1 MVTFDDNIFDLVLVK
16 LMWDGAVDGL
26 ATHGEVG
33 VTRCLGLINDPT
45 LPEDSV
51 LNILFIVNREKI
63 LRSTWAVQIHF
74 STVRGLA
81 SNYPSTQNYHK
92 NSWNNYK

>member
-51 LNILFIVNREKI
+51 LNILFIVNRMIKI
-63 LRSTWAVQIHF
+63 EEF
-74 STVRGLA
+74 
-81 SNYPSTQNYHK
+81 
-92 NSWNNYK
+92 YKLFLSLLIKIYISI